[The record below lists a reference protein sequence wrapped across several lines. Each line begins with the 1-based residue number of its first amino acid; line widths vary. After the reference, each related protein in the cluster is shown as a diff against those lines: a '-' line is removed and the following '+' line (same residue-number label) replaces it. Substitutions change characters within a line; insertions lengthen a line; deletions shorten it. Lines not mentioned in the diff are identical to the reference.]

1 MENYEGTQAVR
12 TARMIASA
20 IAIIFTIIGGFTAF
34 WGFVKEPFGVRWD
47 MVAIGFAVL
56 GTGVSFFIV
65 KGFLRG
71 MESITK
77 ASEIYIDQMED
88 DEDSIN
94 EQEDDSENIEND

>member
-12 TARMIASA
+12 TARMIAST

-34 WGFVKEPFGVRWD
+34 LGFVKEPFGVRWD

-56 GTGVSFFIV
+56 GAGISFFIV
-65 KGFLRG
+65 NGFLRG

-77 ASEIYIDQMED
+77 ASEIYIEQMED
-88 DEDSIN
+88 EEDLIN
-94 EQEDDSENIEND
+94 EQEEDSENTEND

>member
-12 TARMIASA
+12 TAGMIASA
-20 IAIIFTIIGGFTAF
+20 IATIFTIIGGFTAF
-34 WGFVKEPFGVRWD
+34 LGFVNNTFAIRWNV
-47 MVAIGFAVL
+47 VAIGFAVL

>member
-1 MENYEGTQAVR
+1 L
-12 TARMIASA
+12 
-20 IAIIFTIIGGFTAF
+20 
-34 WGFVKEPFGVRWD
+34 GFVKEPFGVRWD

-56 GTGVSFFIV
+56 GAGLSFFIV

-77 ASEIYIDQMED
+77 ASEIYIELMENE
-88 DEDSIN
+88 EDSIN